1 MKRFT
6 TKALARRRQR
16 CGGRGS
22 GVDDGVGRKEVFIHG
37 RAHFSGLDISGFHN
51 DKGMTFLFILSVRII

>member
-16 CGGRGS
+16 CGGRGI
-22 GVDDGVGRKEVFIHG
+22 GGDGGVGRKEVLIHG
-37 RAHFSGLDISGFHN
+37 RVHFPGLVSVGFVMI
-51 DKGMTFLFILSVRII
+51 GMTFLFILFVRII